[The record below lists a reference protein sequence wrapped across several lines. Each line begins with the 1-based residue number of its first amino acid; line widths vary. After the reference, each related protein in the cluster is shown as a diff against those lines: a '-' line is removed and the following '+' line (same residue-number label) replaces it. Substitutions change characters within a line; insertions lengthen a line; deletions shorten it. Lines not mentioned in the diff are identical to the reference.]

1 VAGSRQRGNFFLQV
15 VTTLTRLDRAASEF
29 VPASSPVRLT
39 LSPQPGLELAL
50 ALRPGAHEEAS
61 LGDPMHKL
69 VLVRAGMLDLE
80 GAAGGWLVLSQ
91 HMVFIPADR
100 PFSLRTRP
108 DTLLMVVHLDPQ
120 RTRWC
125 HQGCWVAPVPPLAL
139 HLVERALA
147 WDEQTVRGDA
157 LAGSLLRTLAL
168 LCPEWFSNP
177 RMLWVPAARS
187 EAMRTVVR
195 YVADHLASASAALA
209 ARAAGLS
216 QRTLQRRCLDELQMT
231 WRGLLREVRMMRAL
245 ELLCQGSP
253 VGSVAVEVGFESLSA
268 FTVAFRERFGMPPSA
283 YLHAG
288 RTGLHDA
295 ATRPGRGRV
304 PG

>member
-1 VAGSRQRGNFFLQV
+1 MQA
-15 VTTLTRLDRAASEF
+15 VTTLARLDRAASEF
-29 VPASSPVRLT
+29 VPAASPVRLT

-50 ALRPGAHEEAS
+50 ALRPGAHEESS

-69 VLVRAGMLDLE
+69 VLVQAGMLDLE
-80 GAAGGWLVLSQ
+80 GAAGGWLVLPR

-108 DTLLMVVHLDPQ
+108 DTRLAVVHLDPG
-120 RTRWC
+120 RTPWC
-125 HQGCWVAPVPPLAL
+125 HHGCWVTRVPPLAQ

-147 WDEQTVRGDA
+147 WDEQTVQGDA

-168 LCPEWFSNP
+168 LCPEWFGNP
-177 RMLWVPAARS
+177 RMLWMPAARS

-195 YVADHLASASAALA
+195 YVADNLASASATLA
-209 ARAAGLS
+209 AQAAGLS
-216 QRTLQRRCLDELQMT
+216 QRTLQRRCLDELQMS

-253 VGSVAVEVGFESLSA
+253 VGSVAGEVGFESLSA

-283 YLHAG
+283 YPQAG
-288 RTGLHDA
+288 RTCLHDA
-295 ATRPGRGRV
+295 AARLERERV